1 MVIYFSGIGGVGIGP
16 LAMIAL
22 DCGWKVY
29 GSDIADSD
37 FTEALSLRGAQISI
51 GQQDGTFFHEI
62 KDKPDYYVHSSAV
75 KPGSAELE
83 TAKKLGIPCIKRDSL
98 INIIMKEKNLKMVA
112 VAGTHGKTTT
122 TAMVVWLML
131 KLNLPVSYSIGSTI
145 NFGPSG
151 KFEPGSQFFIY
162 EADEYDRNFLNFNP
176 YLSLITNIDYDHPD
190 IYQNRSD
197 YIQAFEQFKQQ
208 SSNVIESEF
217 ISPFAGLK
225 LSGHNKN
232 NASLAI
238 NAILK
243 LDLCKNRNS
252 SDLSSSE
259 RKLVLSER
267 EVLRKSSKMV
277 PEQDLEKLIEIASQ
291 FPGTGRRMESLADRI
306 YSDYAHTPTELY
318 STMALIKEM
327 YPETKVS
334 IIYQPHQNQRQLE
347 IVEAGGYKDTLSLAD
362 KIYWLPTYLT
372 RENSDLA
379 LTNLQLIETLSNK
392 SSAEPAEMNRDL
404 TLKLSE
410 DYRGGSVIIFFG
422 AGDIDAWARAH
433 VEQITKQN

>member
-37 FTEALSLRGAQISI
+37 FTEALSLRGAQIYI
-51 GQQDGTFFHEI
+51 GQQDGIFLHGI
-62 KDKPDYYVHSSAV
+62 KNKIDYYVHSSAV
-75 KPGSAELE
+75 KPGNVELE
-83 TAKKLGIPCIKRDSL
+83 MAKKLGIPCIKRDSL
-98 INIIMKEKNLKMVA
+98 INIILQEKNLKMVA

-122 TAMVVWLML
+122 TAMIVWLMF

-151 KFEPGSQFFIY
+151 KFEPGSRFFIY

-176 YLSLITNIDYDHPD
+176 YLSLITNVDYDHPD
-190 IYQNRSD
+190 IYRDRND
-197 YIQAFEQFKQQ
+197 YVQAFEQFKQQ
-208 SSNVIESEF
+208 SSNVIESEH
-217 ISPFAGLK
+217 ISQFAGLN
-225 LSGHNKN
+225 LSGHNKD

-238 NAILK
+238 NA
-243 LDLCKNRNS
+243 
-252 SDLSSSE
+252 
-259 RKLVLSER
+259 VL
-267 EVLRKSSKMV
+267 KMV
-277 PEQDLEKLIEIASQ
+277 PNQDLEKLIEIASQ

-306 YSDYAHTPTELY
+306 YSDYAHTPTELS

-347 IVEAGGYKDTLSLAD
+347 IVEVGGYKDVLSLAD

-392 SSAEPAEMNRDL
+392 SSAEPAEMNSDL
-404 TLKLSE
+404 ALKLSE
-410 DYRGGSVIIFFG
+410 DYRGGSAIIFFG
-422 AGDIDAWARAH
+422 AGDVDAWARAH

>member
-51 GQQDGTFFHEI
+51 GQQDGAFFHEI
-62 KDKPDYYVHSSAV
+62 KDKPDYYVYSSAV

-151 KFEPGSQFFIY
+151 KFQPGSQFFIY
-162 EADEYDRNFLNFNP
+162 EADEYDRNFLNFKP
-176 YLSLITNIDYDHPD
+176 YLSLITNVDYDHPD
-190 IYQNRSD
+190 IYQDRTD
-197 YIQAFEQFKQQ
+197 YVQAFEQFKQQ
-208 SSNVIESEF
+208 SLNVIESEL

-225 LSGHNKN
+225 LSGHNKD

-238 NAILK
+238 NAVLK
-243 LDLCKNRNS
+243 II
-252 SDLSSSE
+252 
-259 RKLVLSER
+259 
-267 EVLRKSSKMV
+267 

-291 FPGTGRRMESLADRI
+291 FPGTGRRIESLADRV
-306 YSDYAHTPTELY
+306 YSDYAHTPTELS

-327 YPETKVS
+327 YPETKLS

-347 IVEAGGYKDTLSLAD
+347 IVETGGYKDALSLAD

-372 RENSDLA
+372 REKSDLS
-379 LTNLQLIETLSNK
+379 LTNLQLIKTLSNK
-392 SSAEPAEMNRDL
+392 SSAEPAEMNSDL
-404 TLKLSE
+404 ALKLSR
-410 DYRGGSVIIFFG
+410 DYRGGSAIIFFG

>member
-1 MVIYFSGIGGVGIGP
+1 MIIYFSGIGGVGIGP

-37 FTEALSLRGAQISI
+37 FTEALSLRGAQIYI
-51 GQQDGTFFHEI
+51 GQQDGIVLHGVKNKI
-62 KDKPDYYVHSSAV
+62 DYYVHSSAV
-75 KPGSAELE
+75 KPGNPELE
-83 TAKKLGIPCIKRDSL
+83 TAKKLAVPCIKRDSL
-98 INIIMKEKNLKMVA
+98 INIILQEKSLKMVA

-122 TAMVVWLML
+122 TAMIVWLMF

-162 EADEYDRNFLNFNP
+162 EADEYDRNFLNFKP
-176 YLSLITNIDYDHPD
+176 YLSLITNVDYDHPD
-190 IYQNRSD
+190 IYRDRND
-197 YIQAFEQFKQQ
+197 YVQAFEQFKQQ
-208 SSNVIESEF
+208 SSNVIESEH
-217 ISPFAGLK
+217 ISQFAGLN
-225 LSGHNKN
+225 LSGHNKD

-238 NAILK
+238 NA
-243 LDLCKNRNS
+243 
-252 SDLSSSE
+252 
-259 RKLVLSER
+259 VL
-267 EVLRKSSKMV
+267 KMV
-277 PEQDLEKLIEIASQ
+277 PNQDLEKLIEIASQ

-306 YSDYAHTPTELY
+306 YSDYAHTPTELS

-347 IVEAGGYKDTLSLAD
+347 IVEVGGYKDVLSLAD

-392 SSAEPAEMNRDL
+392 SSAKPAEMNSDL
-404 TLKLSE
+404 ALKLRE
-410 DYRGGSVIIFFG
+410 DYRGESAIIFFG
-422 AGDIDAWARAH
+422 AGDIDAWVRDH
-433 VEQITKQN
+433 VEQITEQN